1 MPIVKV
7 EVSVNWRGSIGKT
20 PLGIATTSTRKAV
33 KIAFET
39 KRRATRWMLRRIWR
53 PSPTIGGTSPNSPE
67 TSTRS
72 DTERAIWVPLPW
84 AIASRASFSA
94 GTSLTPSPSMPTYSP
109 PSLSTRTTRALSS
122 GEIRPIAGAARTAA
136 SSSASS
142 SGRCAAVERRAARL
156 DPEVAGDRPDRRRVV
171 AGEHLQG
178 DVLAGEEG
186 DRLAPPTARSSSAR
200 TTTPSGCSGSVS
212 STSGPASGS
221 GAP

>member
-1 MPIVKV
+1 M
-7 EVSVNWRGSIGKT
+7 
-20 PLGIATTSTRKAV
+20 

-122 GEIRPIAGAARTAA
+122 GEIRPIAGAAQHRVEQL
-136 SSSASS
+136 
-142 SGRCAAVERRAARL
+142 GVVLGQRAAVERRAARL

-171 AGEHLQG
+171 AGEHLER

-186 DRLAPPTARSSSAR
+186 DRLGRRGAQLLGEDDDRRAAAAARSAR
-200 TTTPSGCSGSVS
+200 PRGRLR
-212 STSGPASGS
+212 GS